1 MGAIR
6 LSPQDFLQIVVLVSV
21 FGLVLSLWMIWLVA
35 WLFRRGQ
42 RSKHVLK
49 RLGALEDPGAAAGRQ
64 GERVLRL
71 WRDGREVTT
80 TVPGQIRENPILK
93 WLRRTHEDAGYEA
106 PLGSMLLGVL
116 SIMAVVFML
125 SLAVSHSFWI
135 STAAALVAIQ
145 IFWITVTQRI
155 ARRASLFERQ
165 LVDSLE
171 LAARSLRAGH
181 PLTGAFRL
189 ISEEIPAPVGNIFAE
204 VVQHQGLGSSLE
216 QAMRAAA
223 VACPSSDF
231 KLFATSIVIQL
242 RSGGNLAEM
251 MERLA
256 YVIRERM
263 RLARRVR
270 VLTAQT
276 QFSKRILLTL
286 PVVIFV
292 ILNMLNPEYMH
303 PLYATSPGQKIL
315 FIAASGLLI
324 GSWMM
329 NKLSV
334 LKQ

>member
-1 MGAIR
+1 MAAAKLTPDNFI
-6 LSPQDFLQIVVLVSV
+6 QIVVLVSV
-21 FGLVLSLWMIWLVA
+21 FGLVLSLWLIWLVV
-35 WLFRRGQ
+35 WIFRRGQ
-42 RSKHVLK
+42 RSKHVMQ
-49 RLGALEDPGAAAGRQ
+49 RLGALDENAGAAK
-64 GERVLRL
+64 GERTLRL

-80 TVPGQIRENPILK
+80 VVPGQIQENPVLR
-93 WLRRTHEDAGYEA
+93 WLRRTHEDAGYEM
-106 PLGSMLLGVL
+106 PVGSLLLGVL
-116 SIMAVVFML
+116 SIMALMFML
-125 SLAVSHSFWI
+125 CLAVSHSFWI
-135 STAAALVAIQ
+135 SLAAAAVSLQ
-145 IFWITVTQRI
+145 IFWIVVTQRI
-155 ARRASLFERQ
+155 ARRTSMFERQ

-189 ISEEIPAPVGNIFAE
+189 IAEEIPAPVGNIFAE

-256 YVIRERM
+256 FVLRERM

-286 PVVIFV
+286 PFVIFI
-292 ILNMLNPEYMH
+292 ILNMLNPAYMQ
-303 PLYATSPGQKIL
+303 PLYSESAGQKIL
-315 FIAASGLLI
+315 FIATSGLLI

-329 NKLSV
+329 NRLAV

>member
-1 MGAIR
+1 MVAIS
-6 LSPQDFLQIVVLVSV
+6 LTPENFLQIVVLVSV
-21 FGLVLSLWMIWLVA
+21 FGLVLSLWMLWLIV
-35 WLFRRGQ
+35 WVFRRGQ
-42 RSKHVLK
+42 RSKHMLQ
-49 RLGALEDPGAAAGRQ
+49 RLGALDEPGAAGQQ

-80 TVPGQIRENPILK
+80 TVPGQLREHSILQ

-125 SLAVSHSFWI
+125 SLALSHSFWI
-135 STAAALVAIQ
+135 SIAAALVSIQ

-189 ISEEIPAPVGNIFAE
+189 ISEEIPQPVGNIFAE

-223 VACPSSDF
+223 VACPSPDF

-256 YVIRERM
+256 FVIRERM

-276 QFSKRILLTL
+276 QLSKRILLTL
-286 PVVIFV
+286 PIVIFI
-292 ILNMLNPEYMH
+292 ILNMLNPAYMQ
-303 PLYATSPGQKIL
+303 PLYSTATGQKIL
-315 FIAASGLLI
+315 FVAASGLLL
-324 GSWMM
+324 GSWLM
-329 NKLSV
+329 NKLAV

>member
-1 MGAIR
+1 MAAIK
-6 LSPQDFLQIVVLVSV
+6 LSHDNFIQIVVVISV
-21 FGLVLSLWMIWLVA
+21 FGLVLSLWMIWLVM
-35 WLFRRGQ
+35 WIFRRGQ
-42 RSKHVLK
+42 RSKRVLH
-49 RLGALEDPGAAAGRQ
+49 RLGAMDDASAGQ

-80 TVPGQIRENPILK
+80 VVPGQIRENPILR
-93 WLRRTHEDAGYEA
+93 WFRRTHEDAGYEA
-106 PLGSMLLGVL
+106 PLGSLLLGVL
-116 SIMAVVFML
+116 SIMAIVFMVC
-125 SLAVSHSFWI
+125 LAISHSFWLSI
-135 STAAALVAIQ
+135 AGAAVGVQ
-145 IFWITVTQRI
+145 IFWITLTQRI
-155 ARRASLFERQ
+155 ARRTNLFERQ
-165 LVDSLE
+165 LIDSLE

-189 ISEEIPAPVGNIFAE
+189 IAEEIPAPVGNIFAE

-216 QAMRAAA
+216 QAMRGAA
-223 VACPSSDF
+223 VSCPSPDF

-256 YVIRERM
+256 FVIRERM

-286 PVVIFV
+286 PIVIFL
-292 ILNMLNPEYMH
+292 ILNMLNPVYMH
-303 PLYATSPGQKIL
+303 PLYSTSTGQKIL
-315 FIAASGLLI
+315 FVAASGLLI
-324 GSWMM
+324 GSWLM
-329 NKLSV
+329 NRLSV